1 MSILLF
7 HWIRFFGAILTLLLA
22 ILYLTGFE
30 LISLAGFIF
39 IGIYAAVVCIL
50 VQNGTLPAR
59 CDLCGS
65 KGTLKAEYG
74 HTFTNVRLVLSCPQC
89 GRVVNTAKHGI
100 RPGKEHNGH
109 HNNT

>member
-7 HWIRFFGAILTLLLA
+7 HWVRFIGAIVALVLA

-30 LISLAGFIF
+30 GVSLAGFICV
-39 IGIYAAVVCIL
+39 GIYAAVTCIL

-59 CDLCGS
+59 CDLCGN

-74 HTFTNVRLVLSCPQC
+74 HGFTNVRLVLSCPRC

-100 RPGKEHNGH
+100 RPGKEHDK
-109 HNNT
+109 